1 MNKEDPKKL
10 NEEIRLL
17 RKRIKELEEA
27 QTRAN
32 GIQESTKKYDALF
45 NNINIGLALHEIIV
59 DENGKPIDFVF
70 LDVNPAFEKITALKK
85 KDIVGKRSLES
96 IPYIKQK
103 RIETYGKVALTRK
116 PVSYVDY
123 SEKLK
128 RFIDIKVFSP
138 AENQFAI
145 AIFDISDQIK
155 AKQKLILNEE
165 KYRALL
171 ENVGAGISYFDL
183 EGNVILF
190 NKQAANNLQCKPEDL
205 IGKSIYKIFG
215 EADGSII
222 HKRILASAKS
232 KDFME
237 YKDKINLPS
246 GTKWL
251 QSKYNKIQNNE
262 GNIIGVQIIS
272 TDITEIKQNKEKLQR
287 LFDNMITGFIYCKI
301 VFNNDGQAIDGI
313 FLEAN
318 KAYEQMAGLANKN
331 IIGTKLSDIKTEIKN
346 NPIKH
351 MDFYHQILN
360 GNPVRFE
367 EYFKERNAWYSIN
380 TYSPQD
386 GYFAALIE
394 DITENKQ
401 AEIARKSASLKLR
414 ELNRRFVLAAD
425 SAGFGVWELDLV
437 HNKLH
442 WDKWMFK
449 IYGIKREDFG
459 EAYEAW
465 KKGVHPQDIEK
476 ANEEVEQAIRGEK
489 EFDSEFRII
498 RPDGDVRYIQANAA
512 IVRNKQGQAIRMIGI
527 NYDITRTK
535 RAEKELIAAKEKAEE
550 SDRLKSAFLANMSHE
565 IRTPM
570 NGILGFASL
579 LHDPELSGNE
589 IKIYSDII
597 QRSGKRMLNIIND
610 LMDISKIEAG
620 QMDVSFSAVDIM
632 ELIDYLYNFF
642 KLEIENKGLQLY
654 LKITKTKKPVIL
666 WTDKEKLSAI
676 LSNLIKNAFKYTHRG
691 HIEIGFT
698 LEEDGNNDP
707 SSISFYVKDTGI
719 GIPEDRHSAIFE
731 RFVQADIEDKTA
743 SEGAGLGLAISKA
756 YAEMIH
762 GHIWVESQF
771 GKGSKFCLSLPYQ
784 EQKTSN
790 KPLNT
795 EKIIVSGTQADP
807 LKLKILIAEDDETS
821 QEHLSILL
829 EDIADTIIHVNN
841 GKDAVEE
848 YRKNPDIDL
857 VLMDLKMPIMNGFEA
872 TTSIRAFNSEL
883 IIIAQTAYA
892 LAGDRE
898 KAINAGCTDYI
909 TKPINK
915 DTLFELLHF
924 YF

>member
-1 MNKEDPKKL
+1 MSFCLKYPDFKYNNLMNKEDPKKL

-27 QTRAN
+27 QTTAN
-32 GIQESTKKYDALF
+32 EIQESTKKYDALF

-237 YKDKINLPS
+237 YKDKISLPS

-301 VFNNDGQAIDGI
+301 VFNVDGQAIDGI

-437 HNKLH
+437 HNKLQ

-489 EFDSEFRII
+489 EFDSEFRIT

-570 NGILGFASL
+570 NGMLGFANL
-579 LHDPELSGNE
+579 LKDHEL
-589 IKIYSDII
+589 K
-597 QRSGKRMLNIIND
+597 
-610 LMDISKIEAG
+610 
-620 QMDVSFSAVDIM
+620 
-632 ELIDYLYNFF
+632 
-642 KLEIENKGLQLY
+642 
-654 LKITKTKKPVIL
+654 
-666 WTDKEKLSAI
+666 
-676 LSNLIKNAFKYTHRG
+676 
-691 HIEIGFT
+691 
-698 LEEDGNNDP
+698 
-707 SSISFYVKDTGI
+707 
-719 GIPEDRHSAIFE
+719 
-731 RFVQADIEDKTA
+731 
-743 SEGAGLGLAISKA
+743 
-756 YAEMIH
+756 
-762 GHIWVESQF
+762 
-771 GKGSKFCLSLPYQ
+771 
-784 EQKTSN
+784 
-790 KPLNT
+790 
-795 EKIIVSGTQADP
+795 
-807 LKLKILIAEDDETS
+807 
-821 QEHLSILL
+821 
-829 EDIADTIIHVNN
+829 
-841 GKDAVEE
+841 
-848 YRKNPDIDL
+848 RKNKKQ
-857 VLMDLKMPIMNGFEA
+857 VYRHN
-872 TTSIRAFNSEL
+872 
-883 IIIAQTAYA
+883 
-892 LAGDRE
+892 
-898 KAINAGCTDYI
+898 
-909 TKPINK
+909 
-915 DTLFELLHF
+915 
-924 YF
+924 